1 MISQQFRP
9 PWPVLSVTS
18 SSWNL
23 ELYFNNIIIS
33 MILSFFIVNLV
44 QVAMFSLSSC
54 LFFCHF
60 LKAGP
65 VSLAFACHIIV
76 SYLWQPPTIQLKLVL
91 AIPDVVWTEHCTCS
105 LVPAIPDE
113 IWPRISC
120 IGPSLYSQLSSNRSV
135 LFLSSTIS
143 SDFNYPWCI
152 SCNSYQP
159 LVVNHTLVIS
169 PIALMMIGTGF
180 GDIYIFYRK

>member
-1 MISQQFRP
+1 
-9 PWPVLSVTS
+9 
-18 SSWNL
+18 
-23 ELYFNNIIIS
+23 
-33 MILSFFIVNLV
+33 
-44 QVAMFSLSSC
+44 MFSLSSC
-54 LFFCHF
+54 LFVWKMSFCLPLF
-60 LKAGP
+60 QSCP

-180 GDIYIFYRK
+180 GDIYFTASRKYKTYIQVFERHNSLLLHISFPNQR